1 MTPRDFSL
9 LILTCVLWATH
20 TIVSK
25 VVVSGMEVPPLFY
38 AAIRYGLVAVVALP
52 WLLPV
57 PRPAWRILCVGFLM
71 GGGGFALFFLGIKTA
86 TPSSAAIVGQLS
98 LPLTVLLSIGMLGET
113 ITVRRGVGVVLTFL
127 GGVIVMWN
135 PANGFSLSGGLLLVL
150 GSALAA
156 SLAAVMMKQIE
167 DVRPLQFQAWVGAAS
182 VVPLVM
188 LTAAFE
194 TDQYSLALAAGWPFV
209 MAVLFSALIVSML
222 AHTIYYGLIRI
233 YPANL
238 IAPLIILSPL
248 LTVIMGIFITQDAF
262 DLRMTLGTIIALLG
276 LTIITVRR
284 NPVTAVTARFGR
296 LRRNPGRSAL
306 MTRQDCARLETGGIR
321 MADVF
326 RVPMEVTY
334 AIEGGEPAL
343 LAYRRWRNLSRD
355 ELAAKSGISKADIEA
370 IEDGKKDIEEDMLER
385 LSTVLKVPE
394 DQLI

>member
-98 LPLTVLLSIGMLGET
+98 LPLTVLLSIVMLGET
-113 ITVRRGVGVVLTFL
+113 ITMRRGVGVVLTFL

-135 PANGFSLSGGLLLVL
+135 PANGFSLSGGLLLIL

-188 LTAAFE
+188 MTAAFE

-248 LTVIMGIFITQDAF
+248 LTVIMGIFITQDVF

-284 NPVTAVTARFGR
+284 NPVTAVTAKFDR
-296 LRRNPGRSAL
+296 LRRKP
-306 MTRQDCARLETGGIR
+306 
-321 MADVF
+321 
-326 RVPMEVTY
+326 
-334 AIEGGEPAL
+334 
-343 LAYRRWRNLSRD
+343 
-355 ELAAKSGISKADIEA
+355 
-370 IEDGKKDIEEDMLER
+370 
-385 LSTVLKVPE
+385 
-394 DQLI
+394 